1 MPPAR
6 LDELCDVSASIPES
20 LKLSSTITTDATQT
34 ATSAHS
40 AEVQPQPMSDADRAK
55 FDYDLFVIGTGPGG
69 EGAAMQVAKGG
80 WRVGVAERYRYIGG
94 GCTHWGTIPS
104 KALRYAITSTMKS
117 LANPVMREL
126 GFSSTPTME
135 QLKRGTQAIIGRQ
148 VEMRQSFY
156 DRNGVP
162 IHRGQ
167 ARFLDEHTISIDNG
181 EPITSAHFV
190 IATGSRPY
198 RPPEVDFT
206 HPRIFDSDTI
216 LDMKEKPGSITVYGA
231 GVIGTEY
238 ASMFRNLGIKVNLVN
253 TREKLLEFLD
263 DEIIDA
269 LSYHLRDQ
277 GVIIRHNEVIDRIEG
292 CADGV
297 VLHLKS
303 GKALKTDVLL
313 WANGRQGN
321 TTDLGLHHLPFE
333 ANGRGQIDVDDQFQT
348 CLPHIYAVGDVIGIP
363 SLASAAYTQ
372 GRAAGMHML
381 GQTDGNLRLHDIPTG
396 IYTSPEISSVGS
408 TEKQLTDQ
416 CVPYEV
422 GQAQFRSL
430 ARAQITGETV
440 GMLKIL
446 FHRESKRVLGVHC
459 FGANASEII
468 HIGQAIMN
476 QPDQHNTIE
485 YFIETTF
492 NYPTMAEAYRV
503 AALNGI
509 NRLF

>member
-1 MPPAR
+1 MTSTSTPINASE
-6 LDELCDVSASIPES
+6 ELATEDFS
-20 LKLSSTITTDATQT
+20 SSTISEPA
-34 ATSAHS
+34 
-40 AEVQPQPMSDADRAK
+40 PQVTPQRRAQLMPQSERAK
-55 FDYDLFVIGTGPGG
+55 YDYDLFVIGTGPGG

-80 WRVGVAERYRYIGG
+80 WRVGVAERYRQIGG

-104 KALRYAITSTMKS
+104 KALRYAVTSTMKALS
-117 LANPVMREL
+117 NPVMREL
-126 GFSSTPTME
+126 GFNVSPTME
-135 QLKRGTQAIIGRQ
+135 QLRRGTQAIIGRQ
-148 VEMRQSFY
+148 VTMRQSFY
-156 DRNGVP
+156 ERNNVP
-162 IHRGQ
+162 IHHGQ
-167 ARFLDEHTISIDNG
+167 ARFLDEHTVSIDNG
-181 EPITSAHFV
+181 KPITAAHFV
-190 IATGSRPY
+190 ISTGSRPY
-198 RPPEVDFT
+198 RPSNVDFT
-206 HPRIFDSDTI
+206 HRRIFDSDTI
-216 LDMKEKPGSITVYGA
+216 LDLDDKPSTITVYGA
-231 GVIGTEY
+231 GVVGTEY

-253 TREKLLEFLD
+253 TRSKLLEFLD

-277 GVIIRHNEVIDRIEG
+277 GVIIRHNETMDRIEG
-292 CADGV
+292 CDDGV

-303 GKALKTDVLL
+303 GKVLKSDVLL

-321 TTDLGLHHLPFE
+321 TEDLGLQHLPIE
-333 ANGRGQIDVDDQFQT
+333 ADGRGQIQVDEQFQT
-348 CLPHIYAVGDVIGIP
+348 CLPHVYAVGDVIGIP

-381 GQTDGNLRLHDIPTG
+381 GKKNGNLRLNDIPAG
-396 IYTSPEISSVGS
+396 IYTSPEISCVGS
-408 TEKQLTDQ
+408 TERELTEQ

-422 GQAQFRSL
+422 GHSQFRSL

-440 GMLKIL
+440 GILKLL
-446 FHRESKRVLGVHC
+446 FHRDTKRILGVHC

>member
-1 MPPAR
+1 M
-6 LDELCDVSASIPES
+6 SA
-20 LKLSSTITTDATQT
+20 
-34 ATSAHS
+34 
-40 AEVQPQPMSDADRAK
+40 ADRAK

-80 WRVGVAERYRYIGG
+80 WRVGVAERYRHIGG

-117 LANPVMREL
+117 LSNPVMREL
-126 GFSSTPTME
+126 GFSATPTME

-156 DRNGVP
+156 DRNDVP
-162 IHRGQ
+162 ILRGQ
-167 ARFLDEHTISIDNG
+167 ARFIDEHTISIDNG
-181 EPITSAHFV
+181 EPITAAHFV

-216 LDMKEKPGSITVYGA
+216 LDMKEKPSSITVYGA

-238 ASMFRNLGIKVNLVN
+238 ASMFRNLGIKVNLIN

-321 TTDLGLHHLPFE
+321 TNDLGLQHLPFE
-333 ANGRGQIDVDDQFQT
+333 ANGRGQIDVDEQFQT

-381 GQTDGNLRLHDIPTG
+381 GQTNGNLRLHDIPTG

-408 TEKQLTDQ
+408 TEKELTDQ

-459 FGANASEII
+459 FGANASEIV